1 MSRPLQQTPRSRRTR
16 AAGWLLGAAAMFAAA
31 LVAPEASAA
40 APSIDGPSF
49 DTPHLRWSGTSNL
62 ELQPH
67 YARVM
72 LPLPS
77 EWMPAPDLGY
87 LGSRGISLVPQK
99 EFEFSRR
106 GLTTQAVIG
115 PNVYLRIEDRAHSV
129 AFGLRLMPRSAV
141 AVLRFDPI
149 ARLK

>member
-1 MSRPLQQTPRSRRTR
+1 MSRLLRHASRSRRTR
-16 AAGWLLGAAAMFAAA
+16 AVGWLLGAAAMIAAA
-31 LVAPEASAA
+31 FVAPEANAA
-40 APSIDGPSF
+40 EPSF
-49 DTPHLRWSGTSNL
+49 DTPRLRWAGTSNL

-77 EWMPAPDLGY
+77 EWMPAPDLGL
-87 LGSRGISLVPQK
+87 LGARGISLVPQK
-99 EFEFSRR
+99 EFEFHRR

-115 PNVYLRIEDRAHSV
+115 PNVYLQIEDRAHYV

-141 AVLRFDPI
+141 AVLRFDPM
-149 ARLK
+149 AGLM